1 MVLPRLR
8 YLCICALVWFSSP
21 LRAQLVLGNI
31 VGTVTDAQGAVAPG
45 VKVEVKNAATN
56 LLINGATQSNGAFQ
70 VSDLPIGTYS
80 LTFSKEGFETQVFG
94 EILVQGNR
102 TTTVDAQLKV
112 GQVATRVE
120 VNGTPLRNEVDAT
133 VGYVLDSLT
142 IENTPLGTG
151 SFTQLAILS
160 PGVSADFLP
169 GSGTNAG
176 LGNQNIW
183 ANGQRDTSNSFS
195 MNGVSTNNLF
205 NGKSSSQVTE
215 NRFILNTGQFVLS
228 HTGNEAQ
235 TATTVY
241 NAIGQGL
248 PTPPP
253 ETIEELRV
261 NTSQYDASQGGTSG
275 AQIALLTRSGTNQFH
290 GQAYDYLQN
299 SAFNAAPFFRN
310 ADASIP
316 ASGKV
321 PALHSNKFGA
331 VLGGPLKHDKAFF
344 FISYQGLR
352 NHDALSSQ
360 ATDTVPQ
367 HLTDDR
373 SPQALADVAN
383 LDFASTVGSNPVT
396 PSQIDP
402 VALKLLQAK
411 VNGQYLIPSATVTDP
426 NAAKLL
432 GYNALVNGIPS
443 EFRADMANGNVDW
456 NFSSLDRL
464 SGKFFLSENPNTS
477 PFAQSNVIGFPQSLN
492 AESWV
497 VSLNN
502 TYMVRPTLTWEQ
514 RVGVVRQA
522 AAAHTSQALTP
533 QDVGMNLFGSTAFPA
548 LEIRTSDGSLT
559 NSLLIGPRNGS
570 GSSNNGAF
578 QNRGEWETN
587 ASWVAGSHT
596 VYFGFSMNLTE
607 LNITNG
613 ATQVASV
620 ASNDFPGFLRG
631 ALYTPFSSF
640 YNGASSR
647 YYRAYTIGSY
657 VTDTWKIKSNLTVTA
672 GVRYDFDGPFWEK
685 YGMLTSFHPDAYQ
698 YNAGADAYSSSGVV
712 VAGNNAT
719 LGTKG
724 VSDST
729 LNGRQ
734 WGVGPRVGIAWSPRF
749 LKNFTVRAGAGL
761 YYDRGEY
768 FTYLSPGSG
777 PNGTGGPFG
786 VTLALPFVTRVS
798 ATSSGTL
805 DVPFGTA
812 PPPAPNNPNAITA
825 LLPNVAQ
832 IKNGATTYV
841 FGGYD
846 PANTLPYTENWSF
859 DAQWQPA
866 NSWLFSAGYVGN
878 HGVHQVLP
886 IPFNQPGIAT
896 ATNPINGETTSYG
909 FNAVASETLK
919 TFGGGNAS
927 LRAPF
932 LGFDTQSVFYKTIGI
947 STYNSLQLG
956 VRKRLSRGLQIT
968 SSYTW
973 AHSLDEQSG
982 LGLYFNGND
991 PTYPHLSY
999 GNSAYDRTHVFITS
1013 YLYELP
1019 SPARKNSW
1027 AAPAVN
1033 GWQLAGMITAQSGQ
1047 PFNMYDFS
1055 GAVSGVYNG
1064 GFPNISDPIIGF
1076 QQGVTTSQAM
1086 LQGTTGVDPG
1096 KPYIDVSKLYIPV
1109 IAPGT
1114 GGVPEGDT
1122 VETGWANSGR
1132 NVFRGP
1138 FQSRWD
1144 QSIAKTFRVTE
1155 RIGIRYSAEFYNIT
1169 NHPSFD
1175 VPNNSVS
1182 LYSVSSGKVTVR
1194 APSSTAGYINRT
1206 IGSPR
1211 FIQMSLRVTF

>member
-1 MVLPRLR
+1 MRISPRYIL
-8 YLCICALVWFSSP
+8 ALTLAAMFSP
-21 LRAQLVLGNI
+21 AIHAQLVLGNI
-31 VGTVTDAQGAVAPG
+31 TGTVTDPQNSVVPN
-45 VKVEVKNAATN
+45 VKVEIKNLDTN
-56 LLINGATQSNGAFQ
+56 LLVTAATQPDGSYQIAN
-70 VSDLPIGTYS
+70 LPIGTYS
-80 LTFSKEGFETQVFG
+80 VTFSHEGFSTEVFS
-94 EILVQGNR
+94 EILVQANR
-102 TTTVDAQLKV
+102 TTTVDAQMKV
-112 GQVATRVE
+112 GQVATTVE
-120 VNGTPLRNEVDAT
+120 VTGTPLRNEVDAT

-142 IENTPLGTG
+142 IQNTPLGTG

-215 NRFILNTGQFVLS
+215 NRFILNTGQFVLN

-275 AQIALLTRSGTNQFH
+275 AQIALITKTGTNQLH
-290 GQAYDYLQN
+290 GQSYYYVQN
-299 SAFNAAPFFRN
+299 NAFNAAQFFRN
-310 ADASIP
+310 ADPSIP

-321 PALHSNKFGA
+321 PALHFNKYGVA
-331 VLGGPLKHDKAFF
+331 LGGPIKHDKVFF
-344 FISYQGLR
+344 FVSYQGLID
-352 NHDALSSQ
+352 HDALSSQ

-373 SPQALADVAN
+373 SPQALAAVAN
-383 LDFASTVGSNPVT
+383 QDFASTIGGNPVT
-396 PSQIDP
+396 PAQIDP
-402 VALKLLQAK
+402 VALKLMQAK
-411 VNGQYLIPSATVTDP
+411 VNGQYVIPSATVTDP
-426 NAAKLL
+426 NVAKQL
-432 GYNALVNGIPS
+432 GYNALVNGVPS
-443 EFRADMANGNVDW
+443 VFRADMANGNLDW
-456 NFSSLDRL
+456 NPNDKDRL
-464 SGKFFLSENPNTS
+464 SGKFFISKNPNKS
-477 PFAQSNVIGFPQSLN
+477 PFAQSNVIGFPQSLD

-502 TYMVRPTLTWEQ
+502 TYVVRPNLTWEQ
-514 RVGVVRQA
+514 RIGVVRQGA
-522 AAAHTSQALTP
+522 AAVTSQALTP
-533 QDVGMNLFGSTAFPA
+533 QDIGMNLFGGTNFPA
-548 LEIRTSDGSLT
+548 FEIRTADGTLT
-559 NSLLIGPRNGS
+559 NSLFVGPRNGS
-570 GSSNNGAF
+570 NFSNNAAD
-578 QNRGEWETN
+578 QNRGDVSTN
-587 ASWVAGSHT
+587 LNWVAGRHT
-596 VYFGFSMNLTE
+596 VYFGFSFNRTQ
-607 LNITNG
+607 LNIING
-613 ATQVASV
+613 ATDVAGV
-620 ASNDFPGFLRG
+620 ATNDFPGFLRG
-631 ALYTPFSSF
+631 TLYTPFSYL
-640 YNGASSR
+640 YNGAANR
-647 YYRAYTIGSY
+647 YLRANTAGAYA
-657 VTDTWKIKSNLTVTA
+657 TDTWKIKSNLTITA
-672 GVRYDFDGPFWEK
+672 GVRYDFNGPFSEK
-685 YGMLTSFHPDAYQ
+685 YGNLSSFHPDAYQ
-698 YNAGADAYSSSGVV
+698 YNASTDTYISSGVV
-712 VAGNNAT
+712 VAGNNPT

-729 LNGRQ
+729 LTDRQ
-734 WGVGPRVGIAWSPRF
+734 WGIGPRVGIAWSPRF
-749 LKNFTVRAGAGL
+749 VKNLTMRAGAGI

-768 FTYLSPGSG
+768 FSYLSPGSG

-786 VTLALPFVTRVS
+786 ITLAAPFVTKVS

-805 DVPFGTA
+805 ENPFGSV
-812 PPPAPNNPNAITA
+812 PPPPPNNPNAVTA
-825 LLPNVAQ
+825 LLPNLAQ
-832 IKNGATTYV
+832 IKNGANTYV

-846 PANTLPYTENWSF
+846 PSNTLPYTENWSF
-859 DAQWQPA
+859 DVQWQPA
-866 NSWLFSAGYVGN
+866 NSWLISTGYVGN

-886 IPFNQPGIAT
+886 IPFNQPLIAT
-896 ATNPINGETTSYG
+896 ASNAINGETTSYG
-909 FNAVASETLK
+909 FNAVASESLK

-927 LRAPF
+927 IRVPY

-947 STYNSLQLG
+947 STYNALQVGL
-956 VRKRLSRGLQIT
+956 RKRLSSGLQIT
-968 SSYTW
+968 ASYTW
-973 AHSLDEQSG
+973 SHSLDEQSG
-982 LGLYFNGND
+982 LGLFFNGND

-1019 SPARKNSW
+1019 SPGKKGSW
-1027 AAPAVN
+1027 TAAAVN

-1064 GFPNISDPIIGF
+1064 SFPNVSDPIIGF
-1076 QQGVTTSQAM
+1076 QQGVTPSMAM
-1086 LQGTTGVDPG
+1086 LQGTMGVNPA

-1114 GGVPEGDT
+1114 SGVPAGDT

-1132 NVFRGP
+1132 DVFRGP

-1144 QSIAKTFRVTE
+1144 QSIAKTWRITE
-1155 RIGIRYSAEFYNIT
+1155 RFGLRYSAEFYNVL

-1194 APSSTAGYINRT
+1194 APSSTAGYISRT

-1211 FIQMSLRVTF
+1211 FIQMSLRLTF

>member
-1 MVLPRLR
+1 MRISQRFFVFLTALLSVNLPLN
-8 YLCICALVWFSSP
+8 
-21 LRAQLVLGNI
+21 AQLVLGNI
-31 VGTVTDAQGAVAPG
+31 AGSVVDAQNAVIPN
-45 VKVEVKNAATN
+45 VKVEVKNLDTN
-56 LLINGATQSNGAFQ
+56 LLIAALTQANGSYQ
-70 VSDLPIGTYS
+70 VPNLPIGNYS
-80 LTFSKEGFETQVFG
+80 VTFSHEGFDTQVFN
-94 EILVQGNR
+94 EILVQANR
-102 TTTVDAQLKV
+102 TTTVDAQMKV
-112 GQVATRVE
+112 GQVATTVE
-120 VNGTPLRNEVDAT
+120 VAGTPLRNEVDTT

-142 IENTPLGTG
+142 IQNTPLGTG

-195 MNGVSTNNLF
+195 LNGVSTNNLF

-275 AQIALLTRSGTNQFH
+275 AQIALITKSGINQFH
-290 GQAYDYLQN
+290 GQLYYYIQN

-310 ADASIP
+310 ADPSIP

-321 PALHSNKFGA
+321 PGLTFNKYGA
-331 VLGGPLKHDKAFF
+331 TLGGPIKHDKAFF

-352 NHDALSSQ
+352 DHDGLSSQ

-373 SPQALADVAN
+373 SPQALANVAN
-383 LDFASTVGSNPVT
+383 QDFASTVGNNPVT
-396 PSQIDP
+396 PAQINP
-402 VALKLLQAK
+402 VALTLMQAK

-426 NAAKLL
+426 NVAKQL
-432 GYNALVNGIPS
+432 GYNALVNGVPS
-443 EFRADMANGNVDW
+443 IFQADMANGNVDW

-464 SGKFFLSENPNTS
+464 SGKFFISKNPNTS
-477 PFAQSNVIGFPQSLN
+477 PFAQSNVIGFPQTLD

-502 TYMVRPTLTWEQ
+502 TYVIKPTLTWEQ

-522 AAAHTSQALTP
+522 AAAETAQAITP
-533 QDVGMNLFGSTAFPA
+533 QQIGMNLFGSTNFPA
-548 LEIRTSDGSLT
+548 LEIRTADGTLT
-559 NSLLIGPRNGS
+559 NSLFIGPRNGS
-570 GSSNNGAF
+570 NFSNNGAF
-578 QNRGEWETN
+578 QNRGDI
-587 ASWVAGSHT
+587 ASNVNWVAGSHT
-596 VYFGFSMNLTE
+596 VYFGFSFNLTQ
-607 LNITNG
+607 LNIING
-613 ATQVASV
+613 ASEVANV

-631 ALYTPFSSF
+631 TLYTPFSYL
-640 YNGASSR
+640 YNGASNR
-647 YYRAYTIGSY
+647 YLRANTAGAYA
-657 VTDTWKIKSNLTVTA
+657 TDSWKIKSNLTLTA
-672 GVRYDFDGPFWEK
+672 GVRYDFNGPFWEK
-685 YGMLTSFHPDAYQ
+685 YGNLSSFHPAAYQ
-698 YNAGADAYSSSGVV
+698 YNASTDSYASSGVV
-712 VAGNNAT
+712 VAGNNPT

-729 LNGRQ
+729 LTGRQ
-734 WGVGPRVGIAWSPRF
+734 WGIGPRVGLAWSPHF
-749 LKNFTVRAGAGL
+749 VKNLTLRAGAGI

-768 FTYLSPGSG
+768 FTYLSPGTG

-786 VTLALPFVTRVS
+786 ITLALPFVTKVS

-805 DVPFGTA
+805 DNPFGSL
-812 PPPAPNNPNAITA
+812 PPPPPNNPNAITA
-825 LLPNVAQ
+825 LLPNAAQ
-832 IKNGATTYV
+832 IKTGATTYV

-846 PANTLPYTENWSF
+846 PSNTLPYTENWTF
-859 DAQWQPA
+859 DTQWQPG
-866 NSWLFSAGYVGN
+866 NSWLISAGYVGN

-886 IPFNQPGIAT
+886 IPFNQPSIAT
-896 ATNPINGETTSYG
+896 AANPINGEATSYG
-909 FNAVASETLK
+909 FNAVPSETLK

-927 LRAPF
+927 LRVPY
-932 LGFDTQSVFYKTIGI
+932 LGFDSQSVFYKAIGI
-947 STYNSLQLG
+947 STYNALQLG
-956 VRKRLSRGLQIT
+956 LRKRLSRGLQIT
-968 SSYTW
+968 ASYTW
-973 AHSLDEQSG
+973 SHSLDEQSG
-982 LGLYFNGND
+982 LGLFFNGND

-999 GNSAYDRTHVFITS
+999 GNSAFDRTHVFITS

-1019 SPARKNSW
+1019 SLAKKDTF
-1027 AAPAVN
+1027 AGQAIN
-1033 GWQLAGMITAQSGQ
+1033 GWQLAGMIVAQSGQ
-1047 PFNMYDFS
+1047 PFSMYDFS
-1055 GAVSGVYNG
+1055 GAVSGIYNG
-1064 GFPNISDPIIGF
+1064 SFVNISDPIIGF
-1076 QQGVTTSQAM
+1076 QQGVTPSMAM
-1086 LQGTTGVDPG
+1086 LQGTTGVNPG

-1109 IAPGT
+1109 IAAGT
-1114 GGVPEGDT
+1114 SGVPAGDT

-1138 FQSRWD
+1138 FQTRWD

-1155 RIGIRYSAEFYNIT
+1155 RVGIRYSAEFYNIL

-1194 APSSTAGYINRT
+1194 APSSTAGYISRT